1 MAASFYLSFGRRPG
15 QHGNSVYLPT
25 DEEGFSR
32 RGDIPPKS
40 MGLSKDKGEGGMP
53 NDMQPYKYAP
63 HGQAGYPNV
72 SGDAYLVDYPASAT
86 ARASERDIISG
97 AFSPVTQLTYGQGG
111 DKGNKTEEY
120 IESNYMVAA
129 LNNNH
134 NLVAGAREKEAKPR
148 NIEV

>member
-40 MGLSKDKGEGGMP
+40 MGLNK
-53 NDMQPYKYAP
+53 
-63 HGQAGYPNV
+63 
-72 SGDAYLVDYPASAT
+72 
-86 ARASERDIISG
+86 
-97 AFSPVTQLTYGQGG
+97 GG
-111 DKGNKTEEY
+111 DKGNETEEY

-134 NLVAGAREKEAKPR
+134 NLVAGAREEAKPR
-148 NIEV
+148 NIKMGKVDGGVASLTDQFAADMGKVDGGVASLTDQFAADVSTKCSSFVSNCA